1 MPSETTAGIRITVRS
16 LYLSERSDPGEGRYA
31 FAYQIQI
38 ANEGKETVQLRR
50 RHWIITDGNGDIEEV
65 EGEGI
70 VGEQPVL
77 APGAIHE
84 YTSGAIIET
93 PFGTMEGT
101 YQMTSDDG
109 RGFDIAIPRF
119 RLERPGTLQ

>member
-1 MPSETTAGIRITVRS
+1 MPSETTAGIRVTVRS
-16 LYLSERSDPGEGRYA
+16 LYLSDRSSPAESRFA

-38 ANEGKETVQLRR
+38 ANEGGETVQLRR
-50 RHWIITDGNGDIEEV
+50 RHWVITDGNGDIEEV

-70 VGEQPVL
+70 VGEQPIL

-93 PFGTMEGT
+93 PYGTMEGS
-101 YQMTSDDG
+101 YQMIGDDG
-109 RGFDIAIPRF
+109 RDFNIAIPRF